1 MDDLTLPLPAEAL
14 IPHRLPM
21 RLVDRLTACDP
32 GAGSGTVVALP
43 SEESLLLTREGRL
56 DPLALFEMIAQ
67 AYAAVKGYENLINGR
82 PVRGGYL
89 VGIRRGRVQGS
100 AFPGDRLAISVETEM
115 TLGDFSVA
123 RGTVSREGRSMASA
137 VIKVWSPP

>member
-1 MDDLTLPLPAEAL
+1 MNDLTLPLPAEAV
-14 IPHRLPM
+14 IPHRPPM
-21 RLVDRLTACDP
+21 RLVDRLTECDP
-32 GAGSGTVVALP
+32 EAGNGTVEAVPA
-43 SEESLLLTREGRL
+43 EESLLRTGGGRL

-67 AYAAVKGYENLINGR
+67 AYAAVKGYESRLRGR

-89 VGIRRGRVQGS
+89 VGIRQGRVEGS
-100 AFPGDRLAISVETEM
+100 ASPGDRLVVSVETEK

-123 RGTVSREGRSMASA
+123 RGTVACGGLTVASA

>member
-1 MDDLTLPLPAEAL
+1 MDDLSLPLPAEAL

-32 GAGSGTVVALP
+32 GAGSGTVEALP
-43 SEESLLLTREGRL
+43 AEDGLLLTREGSL

-89 VGIRRGRVQGS
+89 VGIRWGRIQGS
-100 AFPGDRLAISVETEM
+100 AFPGDRLMVSVETEM

-123 RGTVSREGRSMASA
+123 RGTVAREGRSIASA